1 MSVSHAAVAAAILAS
16 GAFVNQSSPAAAAT
30 AAANAL
36 PDAGILSRAVFAFH
50 ADRRI
55 FLDMR
60 ETPTDPRIFSTPGRL
75 PRAPHENA
83 SADRWSA
90 GDSL

>member
-16 GAFVNQSSPAAAAT
+16 GAFVNHSSPAAAA
-30 AAANAL
+30 AAINAL

-55 FLDMR
+55 FIDLH
-60 ETPTDPRIFSTPGRL
+60 ETPTDPRIFSKPGRL

-83 SADRWSA
+83 SAERWSA

>member
-16 GAFVNQSSPAAAAT
+16 GAFVNLSSPAAA

-55 FLDMR
+55 FIDLH
-60 ETPTDPRIFSTPGRL
+60 ETPTDPRIFSIPGRV

-83 SADRWSA
+83 SAGRWSA

>member
-16 GAFVNQSSPAAAAT
+16 GAFVNHVVAGSGGDAAV
-30 AAANAL
+30 NAL